1 MQIKNPEKLVKV
13 DLSWDI
19 SVNIPC
25 VEKDGTLGFEETP
38 VFGDNGVSLEVLL
51 PEEVVNDKKT
61 LTEYLRQRHE
71 SAGDMPDYDQIN
83 IWDGNINI
91 EEGGTF
97 RFGWNRDGSK
107 CLPDET
113 ITADL
118 R

>member
-1 MQIKNPEKLVKV
+1 MEIKNPDNLVEV
-13 DLSWDI
+13 SLQWDI
-19 SVNIPC
+19 NMELPYAR
-25 VEKDGTLGFEETP
+25 EDGTLGFRLRP
-38 VFGDNGVSLEVLL
+38 VFGDYELKVLL

-61 LTEYLRQRHE
+61 LTNYLREQHE
-71 SAGDMPDYDQIN
+71 NWGDLPSYGQIN

>member
-1 MQIKNPEKLVKV
+1 MEIKNPDNLVEV
-13 DLSWDI
+13 SLQWDI
-19 SVNIPC
+19 NMELPYAR
-25 VEKDGTLGFEETP
+25 EDGTLGFRLKP
-38 VFGDNGVSLEVLL
+38 VNDYSLKVLL

-83 IWDGNINI
+83 IWDENKEIS
-91 EEGGTF
+91 EGGTF
-97 RFGWNRDGSK
+97 RFGWNYDGSK
-107 CLPDET
+107 MTPNEK